1 MARIWVSIDGGKTYN
16 VKDGVRI
23 NGDALEVQVGDN
35 YYAPL
40 ANGAIVQR
48 LGLGK
53 LTPQMIKQRPE
64 IWLHLGVNEG
74 RIVLTHDEYMARL
87 QDITAAKEAKLLFA
101 VPGLNELRAAYAD
114 VNRYHEQF
122 ERMMEDEG
130 NDGARPPKPISGDVD
145 ALRAQYPAAAAYLK
159 AESWSYADHYAKA
172 TAGKKAMER
181 IVNGDPHVAVVTDM
195 EAEWSNHC
203 NAHIWD

>member
-1 MARIWVSIDGGKTYN
+1 MARIWVSADGGKSYN

-35 YYAPL
+35 YWCPL

-53 LTPQMIKQRPE
+53 LTPQMIIKRPD

-74 RIVLTHDEYMARL
+74 REVLTHDEYMARTRE
-87 QDITAAKEAKLLFA
+87 IAAANEAKLLAA
-101 VPGLNELRAAYAD
+101 VPGLNELRAACED
-114 VNRYHEQF
+114 VARYHEQF

-130 NDGARPPKPISGDVD
+130 NDGARPPKPIKGDVD
-145 ALRAQYPAAAAYLK
+145 ALRAQYPVAAAYLK
-159 AESWSYADHYAKA
+159 AESWSYAEHYAKSG
-172 TAGKKAMER
+172 AGKKAMER
-181 IVNGDPHVAVVTDM
+181 IANGEDHVAAVADM
-195 EAEWSNHC
+195 EAEWSAHC
-203 NAHIWD
+203 SKHIWD